1 MNYDK
6 AVPVQAKKA
15 HGGSRGTAPLIL
27 NHDMTQLEGSFTKY
41 DIPRKRFKRATVE
54 YSVTQEAVTIS
65 ASYVSCCETVAT
77 QLLGHHGTQPE
88 TRIIM

>member
-27 NHDMTQLEGSFTKY
+27 NHDMTQLVGSFTKY
-41 DIPRKRFKRATVE
+41 DISPKSFKRATVE
-54 YSVTQEAVTIS
+54 YSVTQEAVTVS
-65 ASYVSCCETVAT
+65 ASYVSCSATVAT
-77 QLLGHHGTQPE
+77 QSLGHHGTPSE